1 MKIVGNEVIFTKEEK
16 QKINRLLE
24 EGEEIQR
31 QNGNRLYTD
40 EEMWKPILGE
50 EFYNKLVEEEIRGN
64 LGELY
69 YT

>member
-1 MKIVGNEVIFTKEEK
+1 MKIVGNEVFFTKEEK
-16 QKINRLLE
+16 QKIKCLLE

-50 EFYNKLVEEEIRGN
+50 EFYNKLVQEEIKGQVRSII
-64 LGELY
+64 L
-69 YT
+69 

>member
-1 MKIVGNEVIFTKEEK
+1 MRIVGNEVFFTKEEK

-50 EFYNKLVEEEIRGN
+50 EFYNELVQEEMRGQFRSVI
-64 LGELY
+64 L
-69 YT
+69 

>member
-1 MKIVGNEVIFTKEEK
+1 MKIVGNEVFFTKKEK

-24 EGEEIQR
+24 EGEEKQR

-50 EFYNKLVEEEIRGN
+50 EFYNELIQEEMRGN
-64 LGELY
+64 LGALY
-69 YT
+69 YR

>member
-1 MKIVGNEVIFTKEEK
+1 MKIVGNEVFFTKEEK

-31 QNGNRLYTD
+31 QNGNKLYTD

-50 EFYNKLVEEEIRGN
+50 EFYNELVQEEIKGQVRSVI
-64 LGELY
+64 L
-69 YT
+69 